1 MSELTFAQVVGQPGD
16 GVWSQVWVG
25 RNIKAGVAS
34 RMQQFDEVVVAVMQI
49 RNGEELVVEK
59 GEGWLRKLDGWLEQ
73 GGLFEQLSEMVRNDS
88 HLSEIV
94 VVKIGGQQL
103 WVWGKGASRVMMA
116 RKGKVGLIFSGTKD
130 QLRQV
135 TGTWKHCD
143 RLLVGTSGL
152 IDEMS
157 AILVEEVMGLEV
169 DVAGDEL
176 ATRVQATE
184 DSSMAAGLIVQLYE
198 SGQVEVYET
207 EIEAKTEQ
215 LNEAEGKSPTVYLR
229 RTNVR
234 RKKTIL
240 VGLAILGVLVVSVV
254 LGWWKREQMRFE
266 RIVISTQEQV
276 EMKLGQAQAV
286 AEDNPL
292 KAKALAEEARQ
303 VVLVSVEALEG
314 KEEYIEQVKT
324 LETTIAE
331 VYRQVS
337 GEMALAEVEVWFDLN
352 LVKEG
357 MSATRMAVDGTTV
370 LVMDATLGLLASIDA
385 DSKEASLSGGGEML
399 SGMKLVDVNGNR
411 GLTLAQAGLV
421 EVDLQRKTSALLKAA
436 EPEWQRITGVAWYGG
451 NVYMLDAG
459 ANEIWLYPALSQG
472 LGERQRWLK
481 GGEQQL
487 TEEID
492 MAIDG
497 DIWTVDA
504 KGVVDRYRRGV
515 EERFEIQG
523 LLEPVQEA
531 IAVEVPDES
540 EWVYILD
547 RGGKRV
553 LVMNKETGV
562 YERQILWQGLG
573 AVTDIVVVEELQLVL
588 ALSSQQIYGLPLL

>member
-1 MSELTFAQVVGQPGD
+1 
-16 GVWSQVWVG
+16 
-25 RNIKAGVAS
+25 
-34 RMQQFDEVVVAVMQI
+34 
-49 RNGEELVVEK
+49 
-59 GEGWLRKLDGWLEQ
+59 
-73 GGLFEQLSEMVRNDS
+73 
-88 HLSEIV
+88 
-94 VVKIGGQQL
+94 
-103 WVWGKGASRVMMA
+103 MMA

-130 QLRQV
+130 QYRQV
-135 TGTWKHCD
+135 TGTWKHND
-143 RLLVGTSGL
+143 RLLIGTSGL

-157 AILVEEVMGLEV
+157 AVLVEEVMALAV

-176 ATRVQATE
+176 ASRVQATE
-184 DSSMAAGLIVQLYE
+184 DSSMAAGLIVQLAE
-198 SGQVEVYET
+198 SGQVEVHET
-207 EIEAKTEQ
+207 EIESKAEQ
-215 LNEAEGKSPTVYLR
+215 LDEVEVKSPTVYLR
-229 RTNVR
+229 RTNMR
-234 RKKTIL
+234 RKKAIL
-240 VGLAILGVLVVSVV
+240 TGLVILGVLVVSVV
-254 LGWWKREQMRFE
+254 LGWWKREQMRLE
-266 RIVISTQEQV
+266 GIVATTQEQV

-292 KAKALAEEARQ
+292 KAKALVEEARQ
-303 VVLVSVEALEG
+303 VVLTSVEALEG
-314 KEEYIEQVKT
+314 NEEYIEQVKT

-337 GEMALAEVEVWFDLN
+337 GEMAVDEADVWFDLN

-385 DSKEASLSGGGEML
+385 ESKEASLSGGGDML
-399 SGMKLVDVNGNR
+399 SGMKLVDVSGNR

-421 EVDLQRKTSALLKAA
+421 EVDLQRKTSALLKAT

-459 ANEIWLYPALSQG
+459 SNEIWLYPALSSG
-472 LGERQRWLK
+472 VGERQRWLR
-481 GGEQQL
+481 GDNQQL
-487 TEEID
+487 TEEVD

-497 DIWTVDA
+497 DIWTVDP

-523 LLEPVQEA
+523 LLEPVQKA

-540 EWVYILD
+540 EWVYVFD
-547 RGGKRV
+547 QGGKRV
-553 LVMNKETGV
+553 LVVNKETGA

-588 ALSSQQIYGLPLL
+588 ALSSQQIYGLPL